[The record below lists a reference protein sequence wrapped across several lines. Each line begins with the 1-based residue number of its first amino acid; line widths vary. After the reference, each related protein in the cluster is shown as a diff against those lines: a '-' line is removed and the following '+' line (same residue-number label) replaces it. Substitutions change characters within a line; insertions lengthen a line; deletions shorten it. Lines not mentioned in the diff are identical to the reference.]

1 MAELKKKNE
10 SVVGE
15 QPKEEIEGGIESD
28 EDISADASL
37 QKAIDDY
44 RRIIE
49 NNAELTEKQM
59 DDLDKVCNAIREREI
74 IDKDH
79 EHTPE
84 ELESENKILMGPPT
98 LTRFEKARIMGA
110 RALQLSLGAPPFIDI
125 PKNATTS
132 LQIAME
138 ELDHRVI
145 PITIRRVQPNGDF
158 QNIPLFNFK

>member
-44 RRIIE
+44 RKIIE

-59 DDLDKVCNAIREREI
+59 DDLDKICNAIREREI
-74 IDKDH
+74 ID
-79 EHTPE
+79 
-84 ELESENKILMGPPT
+84 
-98 LTRFEKARIMGA
+98 
-110 RALQLSLGAPPFIDI
+110 LSLIHI
-125 PKNATTS
+125 
-132 LQIAME
+132 
-138 ELDHRVI
+138 
-145 PITIRRVQPNGDF
+145 
-158 QNIPLFNFK
+158 